1 MHVMLFQSK
10 FMSRPTDIFS
20 ICTFLFISTL
30 NPAPIKDGR
39 ETTINATNKS
49 TNTEA
54 KIQAAILLDV
64 SNSMDGLIVQAKAEL
79 WDMVRVLTKVK
90 CNEASP
96 SIQIALY
103 EYGRPENDSKDGF
116 VKQISSFTND
126 LDKLYQMLSGL
137 TTHGGDEYCGHV
149 LYNSL
154 TQLNWDS
161 SLLSYKVIFIAGNE
175 SFLQGDIPFTK
186 ACEEAKKKGVIV
198 NTIYCGDR
206 KKGIEENW
214 NLGAECGSGNF
225 TNIDQDAEEI
235 SIPTPYDTTLITLK
249 GKLNSTYI
257 PYGDRG
263 SQYLESMQQAD
274 TIAVESVSDPSKIM
288 SYIVVKSDKNLNN
301 HSEWDLV
308 DAMEKD
314 STIIDKVEMKTL
326 PDSLKNK
333 SRSQLKEIVLAKSA
347 ERKTIR
353 TEINTIT
360 AKQDDFIAREKAK
373 SKIKDPQTLGSEIE
387 RMIKQQVS
395 RFKMKIE

>member
-1 MHVMLFQSK
+1 
-10 FMSRPTDIFS
+10 
-20 ICTFLFISTL
+20 
-30 NPAPIKDGR
+30 
-39 ETTINATNKS
+39 
-49 TNTEA
+49 
-54 KIQAAILLDV
+54 
-64 SNSMDGLIVQAKAEL
+64 
-79 WDMVRVLTKVK
+79 
-90 CNEASP
+90 
-96 SIQIALY
+96 
-103 EYGRPENDSKDGF
+103 
-116 VKQISSFTND
+116 
-126 LDKLYQMLSGL
+126 
-137 TTHGGDEYCGHV
+137 
-149 LYNSL
+149 
-154 TQLNWDS
+154 
-161 SLLSYKVIFIAGNE
+161 
-175 SFLQGDIPFTK
+175 
-186 ACEEAKKKGVIV
+186 
-198 NTIYCGDR
+198 
-206 KKGIEENW
+206 
-214 NLGAECGSGNF
+214 
-225 TNIDQDAEEI
+225 
-235 SIPTPYDTTLITLK
+235 
-249 GKLNSTYI
+249 
-257 PYGDRG
+257 
-263 SQYLESMQQAD
+263 MQQAD